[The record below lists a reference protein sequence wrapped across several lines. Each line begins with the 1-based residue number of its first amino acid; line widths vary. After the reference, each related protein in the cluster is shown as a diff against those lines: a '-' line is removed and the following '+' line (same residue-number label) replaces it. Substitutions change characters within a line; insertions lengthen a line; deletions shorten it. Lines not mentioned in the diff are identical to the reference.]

1 MSKSKAVEF
10 RELVDTREIADLSA
24 VFDEIWATSPGPAHF
39 GTAMLVA
46 LHHGGHYVVGAF
58 SEGEMIGGC
67 VGFFV
72 EPLGEVLH
80 SHIAGVLPGHA
91 GKGIGRALKHHQR
104 DWCIERGVRTI
115 RWTFDPLVARNAYF
129 NIQRLGAEPA
139 EYNPDFYGS
148 MADGI
153 NAGDASD
160 RMLVSWDLD
169 VDGSPSSAVAVN
181 DTFKVLQPTED
192 GTPRMLPIPP
202 DCVDIAVGIPRD
214 IEHLRTVDRASAFAW
229 RHALREYLEPLIASK
244 EWQSTGFDP
253 SGYYM
258 FTKICE
264 TTGEEQVHAH

>member
-1 MSKSKAVEF
+1 MQADNAVEF
-10 RELVDTREIADLSA
+10 RELVDTQEIAELSA
-24 VFDEIWATSPGPAHF
+24 VFDEIWATTPGPAHF

-58 SEGEMIGGC
+58 SGDQMIGGC

-80 SHIAGVLPGHA
+80 SHIAGVLPRFA
-91 GKGIGRALKHHQR
+91 GKGVGRALKLHQR
-104 DWCIERGVRTI
+104 DWCLERSVPTI

-129 NIQRLGAEPA
+129 NIERLGADPA

-148 MADGI
+148 MVDGI

-160 RMLVSWDLD
+160 RMLVSWNLAASDA
-169 VDGSPSSAVAVN
+169 PSSAARVE
-181 DTFKVLQPTED
+181 DILKVLEPSPD
-192 GTPRMLPIPP
+192 GKPHKIPIPS
-202 DCVDIAVGIPRD
+202 DCTDIAVGIPRD
-214 IEHLRTVDRASAFAW
+214 IEQLRSLDREAAFAW
-229 RHALREYLEPLIASK
+229 RLALREYLEPLVASDQ
-244 EWQSTGFDP
+244 WRSTGFDP
-253 SGYYM
+253 SGFYM

>member
-91 GKGIGRALKHHQR
+91 GKGIGRASSIISETGASSAASGRSGGPSIHWSHEMP
-104 DWCIERGVRTI
+104 IS
-115 RWTFDPLVARNAYF
+115 TFSVS
-129 NIQRLGAEPA
+129 EP
-139 EYNPDFYGS
+139 NRPNTTRIS
-148 MADGI
+148 T
-153 NAGDASD
+153 
-160 RMLVSWDLD
+160 
-169 VDGSPSSAVAVN
+169 VDGRRYKRRRRQRSYARQ
-181 DTFKVLQPTED
+181 L
-192 GTPRMLPIPP
+192 GPRRRWISEFY
-202 DCVDIAVGIPRD
+202 CG
-214 IEHLRTVDRASAFAW
+214 
-229 RHALREYLEPLIASK
+229 RE
-244 EWQSTGFDP
+244 
-253 SGYYM
+253 
-258 FTKICE
+258 
-264 TTGEEQVHAH
+264 